1 MPSYAAVV
9 SQAFTSAVSVNLGMK
24 CLECYALVQEVDKW
38 LHDQWHAKLETP
50 VPRAQLHVVDTGE
63 SDEEMLR
70 RLLREVME
78 LNQRIG
84 DE

>member
-1 MPSYAAVV
+1 MASYMPVTSLAT
-9 SQAFTSAVSVNLGMK
+9 SFTVQMGAK
-24 CLECYALVQEVDKW
+24 CLECYALVQDSDKW

-78 LNQRIG
+78 LSERM
-84 DE
+84 E